1 VKRLLVLDNYDSFTY
16 NLVHL
21 AKEIL
26 GETVDVYRND
36 AITLEEVAAYDR
48 ILLSPGP
55 GIPEEA
61 GILLPLIKTFAPT
74 KSLFGVCLG
83 HQAIGEVFGGSLT
96 NLDKVYHG
104 VATEIELCPDLG
116 FPLNNND
123 WFMGFQHKLEVGRYH
138 SWIVSQQ
145 NFPSELESTAY
156 DEQGMIMALR
166 HRSYD
171 VQGVQFHPES
181 VLTPNGKKMLENW
194 LLSPLKNR

>member
-26 GETVDVYRND
+26 GETVDVFRND

-104 VATEIELCPDLG
+104 VATHIELCPDLG
-116 FPLNNND
+116 FSVNRND
-123 WFMGFQHKLEVGRYH
+123 WFMGSQNKLEVGRYH
-138 SWIVSQQ
+138 SWIVSRQ
-145 NFPSELESTAY
+145 NFPSELEATAL

-194 LLSPLKNR
+194 LLSPLKNS

>member
-1 VKRLLVLDNYDSFTY
+1 MKRLLVLDNYDSFTY

-36 AITLEEVAAYDR
+36 AITLDEVAAYDR

-61 GILLPLIKTFAPT
+61 GILLPLIRTFAST

-83 HQAIGEVFGGSLT
+83 HQAIGEAFGGRLT

-116 FPLNNND
+116 FSINHND
-123 WFMGFQHKLEVGRYH
+123 WFMDFQHKLEVGRYH
-138 SWIVSQQ
+138 SWIVSRQ
-145 NFPSELESTAY
+145 NFPSELESTAF
-156 DEQGMIMALR
+156 DEQGMVMALR

-194 LLSPLKNR
+194 LLSPLKNS

>member
-1 VKRLLVLDNYDSFTY
+1 MKRLLVLDNYDSFTY

-36 AITLEEVAAYDR
+36 AITLDEVAAYDR

-61 GILLPLIKTFAPT
+61 GILLPLIRTFAST

-83 HQAIGEVFGGSLT
+83 HQAIGEAFGGSLT

-104 VATEIELCPDLG
+104 VATEIELCQDLG
-116 FPLNNND
+116 FSVNHND

-138 SWIVSQQ
+138 SWIVSRQ
-145 NFPSELESTAY
+145 NFPSELESTAF
-156 DEQGMIMALR
+156 DEQGMVMALR

-194 LLSPLKNR
+194 LLSPLKNS

>member
-61 GILLPLIKTFAPT
+61 GILLPLIKTFAPS

-104 VATEIELCPDLG
+104 VATHIELCPDLG
-116 FPLNNND
+116 FSVNRND
-123 WFMGFQHKLEVGRYH
+123 WFMGSQNKLEVGRYH
-138 SWIVSQQ
+138 SWIVSRQ
-145 NFPSELESTAY
+145 NFPSELEATAL

-181 VLTPNGKKMLENW
+181 VLTSNGKKMLENW
-194 LLSPLKNR
+194 LLSPLKNS